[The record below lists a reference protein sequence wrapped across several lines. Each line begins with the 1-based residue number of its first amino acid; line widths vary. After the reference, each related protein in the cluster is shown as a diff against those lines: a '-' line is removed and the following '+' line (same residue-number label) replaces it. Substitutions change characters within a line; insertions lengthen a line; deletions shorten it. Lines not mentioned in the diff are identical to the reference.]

1 MGEIRDY
8 KCTYTNSAG
17 VRWEVT
23 KKTGMRFP
31 EAYYDREGMK
41 ALAKAVKEADGA
53 AFCLL
58 PFCRTVEAEALGAS
72 INPGDENSG
81 PRGGEPVLRTPEDLK
96 QIGELDLNRGRIH
109 ETLEACRELKEEG
122 ETVALEL
129 TGPFTALS
137 VLADPK
143 LLFKEY
149 RKHREETAEVLRH
162 YGEQSLRF
170 AKAAKECGADI
181 LIYSDSAG
189 SLPILGPRVM
199 TKAVEDFYVW
209 YLPRLAELADERL
222 IISLCPKMAYAAVD
236 TGHARITEHPTAPGI
251 SYLEAL
257 LAMRG
262 RAKIGGQSC
271 PKTVGSKVKDGIFR
285 ELVLE

>member
-17 VRWEVT
+17 VRREVT

-31 EAYYDREGMK
+31 EAYYDRESMK
-41 ALAKAVKEADGA
+41 ALARAVRDEDGA
-53 AFCLL
+53 GFCLL

-72 INPGDENSG
+72 VNPGDENSG
-81 PRGGEPVLRTPEDLK
+81 PRGGEPVIRTAEELQ
-96 QIGELDLNRGRIH
+96 QIGDLDLNRGRIH
-109 ETLEACRELKEEG
+109 DTLEACRELKEEG
-122 ETVALEL
+122 EIVCLEL

-143 LLFKEY
+143 LIFKEY
-149 RKHREETAEVLRH
+149 RKHREELAGVLRH
-162 YGEQSLRF
+162 YGEQSLRY
-170 AKAAKECGADI
+170 AQAAKECGVDI
-181 LIYSDSAG
+181 LVFSDSAG

-199 TKAVEDFYVW
+199 EKAVEDFYVW
-209 YLPRLAELADERL
+209 YLPHLAELADERL
-222 IISLCPKMAYAAVD
+222 IISLCPKMAYAVED
-236 TGHARITEHPTAPGI
+236 TGHAGIVEHPVPPGS
-251 SYLEAL
+251 SYLDAL

-262 RAKIGGQSC
+262 KAKIGGQSC
-271 PKTVGSKVKDGIFR
+271 PKTIGSKVKDGIFR

>member
-17 VRWEVT
+17 VRREVT

-41 ALAKAVKEADGA
+41 ALA
-53 AFCLL
+53 
-58 PFCRTVEAEALGAS
+58 
-72 INPGDENSG
+72 
-81 PRGGEPVLRTPEDLK
+81 
-96 QIGELDLNRGRIH
+96 
-109 ETLEACRELKEEG
+109 
-122 ETVALEL
+122 
-129 TGPFTALS
+129 
-137 VLADPK
+137 
-143 LLFKEY
+143 
-149 RKHREETAEVLRH
+149 
-162 YGEQSLRF
+162 
-170 AKAAKECGADI
+170 
-181 LIYSDSAG
+181 
-189 SLPILGPRVM
+189 
-199 TKAVEDFYVW
+199 KAVEDFYVW

-236 TGHARITEHPTAPGI
+236 TGHARIAEHPTAPGI